1 MMMPDKAVMLPLHL
15 PRGKSTLFLNKS
27 DALLKYSKLYSVPAL
42 VRVTINS
49 GLSLI
54 FSKQIL
60 IDNKVCL
67 ACW

>member
-1 MMMPDKAVMLPLHL
+1 MMTDKAVMLALHL
-15 PRGKSTLFLNKS
+15 PRGKSTLFFNES
-27 DALLKYSKLYSVPAL
+27 VALLEYSKLYSVPAL

-49 GLSLI
+49 RLSLI

-67 ACW
+67 AC

>member
-1 MMMPDKAVMLPLHL
+1 MMPDNAGMLALHL
-15 PRGKSTLFLNKS
+15 PRGKSTLFFNKS

-42 VRVTINS
+42 IRVTINS

-67 ACW
+67 AC